1 MIRLAILGPQKS
13 LNYVQEILS
22 EMHCY
27 LEAVYVPYTD
37 YHEVLP
43 FLEKSERNFD
53 AILFTGMTPY
63 LYASQN
69 LTPSVIWEYLPRN
82 KISFLSA
89 LLKANRQNGINICK
103 ISLDC
108 YEESIVYETYREIGY
123 QKNDILILKYPSLV
137 TEENYLT
144 QVCQFHELNYYKKK
158 VGLCVTGLS
167 FVAQTLSEKGIPC
180 VKIEPSAD
188 AIIQQINKIQL
199 NYQLRIKEENSLAI
213 LLIDTDF
220 LEEYSVCNQNLIQ
233 RFKNKNQILELIYIF
248 ASKMKAAVLEY
259 PDGRCYLFTTT
270 ADLKAETDS
279 FTRLEL
285 LFSIHN
291 KNIIKN
297 VFMGIGLG
305 ETPQAAKFHAE
316 LGCQKARQN
325 GIDCCYIVYDENS
338 IAGPIS
344 PSNKEEPVIH
354 ADRPLLSISQQTG
367 INTSTLQKMKLVL
380 AQYHLDIV
388 TPQKFA
394 QLMHISPRSMNRLL
408 LALEDHGYIQV
419 VGKSSS
425 SSPGRPSRLIRLNF

>member
-167 FVAQTLSEKGIPC
+167 FVAQTLSE
-180 VKIEPSAD
+180 
-188 AIIQQINKIQL
+188 N
-199 NYQLRIKEENSLAI
+199 
-213 LLIDTDF
+213 
-220 LEEYSVCNQNLIQ
+220 
-233 RFKNKNQILELIYIF
+233 
-248 ASKMKAAVLEY
+248 
-259 PDGRCYLFTTT
+259 
-270 ADLKAETDS
+270 
-279 FTRLEL
+279 
-285 LFSIHN
+285 
-291 KNIIKN
+291 
-297 VFMGIGLG
+297 
-305 ETPQAAKFHAE
+305 
-316 LGCQKARQN
+316 
-325 GIDCCYIVYDENS
+325 
-338 IAGPIS
+338 
-344 PSNKEEPVIH
+344 
-354 ADRPLLSISQQTG
+354 
-367 INTSTLQKMKLVL
+367 
-380 AQYHLDIV
+380 
-388 TPQKFA
+388 
-394 QLMHISPRSMNRLL
+394 
-408 LALEDHGYIQV
+408 
-419 VGKSSS
+419 
-425 SSPGRPSRLIRLNF
+425 

>member
-144 QVCQFHELNYYKKK
+144 QVCQFHELNYYRKK

-213 LLIDTDF
+213 LLIDKVSLQRHNHKSQQKPSQPTLKRHF
-220 LEEYSVCNQNLIQ
+220 LYQQ
-233 RFKNKNQILELIYIF
+233 KRRFFHGSTGKGVV
-248 ASKMKAAVLEY
+248 S
-259 PDGRCYLFTTT
+259 
-270 ADLKAETDS
+270 
-279 FTRLEL
+279 
-285 LFSIHN
+285 
-291 KNIIKN
+291 IKN
-297 VFMGIGLG
+297 
-305 ETPQAAKFHAE
+305 
-316 LGCQKARQN
+316 
-325 GIDCCYIVYDENS
+325 
-338 IAGPIS
+338 
-344 PSNKEEPVIH
+344 
-354 ADRPLLSISQQTG
+354 
-367 INTSTLQKMKLVL
+367 
-380 AQYHLDIV
+380 
-388 TPQKFA
+388 
-394 QLMHISPRSMNRLL
+394 
-408 LALEDHGYIQV
+408 
-419 VGKSSS
+419 
-425 SSPGRPSRLIRLNF
+425 